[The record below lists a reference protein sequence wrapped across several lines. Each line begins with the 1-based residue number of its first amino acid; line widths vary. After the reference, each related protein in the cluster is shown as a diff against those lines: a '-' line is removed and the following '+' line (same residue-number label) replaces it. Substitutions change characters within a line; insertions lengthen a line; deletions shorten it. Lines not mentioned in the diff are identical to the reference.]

1 MSKKGIDVSAHQGV
15 IDWAKVKN
23 AGIQFAILRAGYGTS
38 SIDKYFKKNADGC
51 KKNKIPFGVYWFMYC
66 KDDASAKKNATACIN
81 AIKGLKLDYPVCAD
95 FEYDS
100 VSYANKYGVNVT
112 KENASRWVTIFLD
125 TVQSA
130 GYSVCNYTNQ
140 DFYNRYFTDAV
151 NKKYDLWLAK
161 YGNANTMTNN
171 AAMWQYSSKGKV
183 NGITGNVDMDEAH
196 KTYPEVKPDPS
207 IHTIPEVYNLVF
219 DPTWYYSTYPDL
231 QNAVRQLI
239 DNKSIANSPS
249 SIAWWLFEHFTTV
262 GMDEADAGRYGC
274 PTFNVKKYKQAYPD
288 LRAALG
294 DSSYKPYYYH
304 YMQAGAAEIA
314 SGARAKVDLS
324 V

>member
-15 IDWAKVKN
+15 VDWNKVKKS
-23 AGIQFAILRAGYGTS
+23 GVQFAMLRAGYGTGT
-38 SIDKYFKKNADGC
+38 IDKYFNKNADGC
-51 KKNKIPFGVYWFMYC
+51 KKAGIPIGIYWFMYC
-66 KDDASAKKNATACIN
+66 TDDNSAKRNANACLN
-81 AIKGLKLDYPVCAD
+81 TIKGLKIDYPVCAD

-112 KENASRWVTIFLD
+112 KENASRWVMIFLD
-125 TVQSA
+125 TIKAA

-140 DFYNRYFTDAV
+140 DFYNRYFTNEV
-151 NKKYDLWLAK
+151 NKRYDLWLAK
-161 YGNANTMTNN
+161 YGSANTMSNN

-183 NGITGNVDMDEAH
+183 NGIVGNVDMDEVH
-196 KTYPEVKPDPS
+196 KTYPEAQPDPGTHIIPS
-207 IHTIPEVYNLVF
+207 IYNLVF
-219 DPTWYYSTYPDL
+219 DPTWYYNTYPDL
-231 QNAVRQLI
+231 QNVVKQLI
-239 DNKSIANSPS
+239 ANKSIGNDQA
-249 SIAWWLFEHFTTV
+249 SIAWWLFEHFTTA
-262 GMDEADAGRYGC
+262 GMDEADFGRYGC
-274 PTFNVKKYKQAYPD
+274 PSFNVKKYKEAYPD
-288 LRAALG
+288 IRAALG